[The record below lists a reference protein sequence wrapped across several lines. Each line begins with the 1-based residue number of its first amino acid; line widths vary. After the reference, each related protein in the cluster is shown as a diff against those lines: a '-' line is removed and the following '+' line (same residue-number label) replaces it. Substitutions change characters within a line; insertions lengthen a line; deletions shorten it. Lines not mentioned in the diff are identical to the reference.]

1 MRKFTHQLIK
11 FKLMREFT
19 HQLIKSQSDEKK
31 KEEPESGSSSK
42 FFFKLGSDDR
52 VKFHINYINSYQYQY
67 TLAFGNLVP
76 FRNISLNTCII
87 KKYL

>member
-1 MRKFTHQLIK
+1 MKNCSFN
-11 FKLMREFT
+11 F
-19 HQLIKSQSDEKK
+19 EKK
-31 KEEPESGSSSK
+31 QN
-42 FFFKLGSDDR
+42 FHNYKLQTSAINDR